1 MKGVIKRNNEINEIV
16 MLAKKSQNE
25 EDSFMII
32 KGD

>member
-1 MKGVIKRNNEINEIV
+1 MKGVIKRNNEIV

>member
-1 MKGVIKRNNEINEIV
+1 MLENINIEIV

-32 KGD
+32 KGG